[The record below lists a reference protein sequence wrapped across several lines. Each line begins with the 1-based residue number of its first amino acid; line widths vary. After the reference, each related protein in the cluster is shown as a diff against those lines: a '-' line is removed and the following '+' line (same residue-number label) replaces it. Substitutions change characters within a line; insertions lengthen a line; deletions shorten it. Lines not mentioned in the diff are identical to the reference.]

1 MASTTCTD
9 LMYASVNICSM
20 NACSFPSFQPFSCH
34 LYLVWSVHSSEVGEI
49 FMGASTPVEL
59 MVRASLVT
67 YGAPE
72 NLTKAS
78 ANSPQR
84 GVQHV
89 LLFYP

>member
-1 MASTTCTD
+1 
-9 LMYASVNICSM
+9 
-20 NACSFPSFQPFSCH
+20 
-34 LYLVWSVHSSEVGEI
+34 
-49 FMGASTPVEL
+49 MGASTPVEL